1 MSRFDHIA
9 RALHPI
15 DAVPSGPEWNL
26 AELDGLLGQCQPVAA
41 AVLLGLVERGD
52 DLQVV
57 LTRRTDALRQ
67 HAGQVSLPGGR
78 MDPGDAS
85 VLDAALREAG
95 EEIGLAPA
103 QASPLG
109 YLDPMRTLTGYRVVP
124 TVARLDPG
132 FVARP
137 DPSEVAA
144 VFEVPLSFLLA
155 REHLRE
161 LDVEFGGSVR
171 HVLEYAP
178 YPGAPEQRIWGVTA
192 SILYNLRER
201 LEALR

>member
-1 MSRFDHIA
+1 MHRFEHIT

-15 DAVPSGPEWNL
+15 AAVPSGPEWNL
-26 AELDGLLGQCQPVAA
+26 SELDGLPVLPRTVDA
-41 AVLLGLVERGD
+41 AVLVGLVDRGD

-57 LTRRTDALRQ
+57 LPRRTEALRQ

-78 MDPGDAS
+78 VDPGDAS
-85 VLDAALREAG
+85 VLDAALREAN
-95 EEIGLAPA
+95 EEIGLLPV
-103 QASPLG
+103 QAEPLG
-109 YLDPMRTLTGYRVVP
+109 YLDPMRTITGYRVVP
-124 TVARLDPG
+124 AVARLDPA
-132 FVARP
+132 FIARP
-137 DPSEVAA
+137 DPAEVAA

-155 REHLRE
+155 PGHLRKRGF
-161 LDVEFGGSVR
+161 EFAGSIR
-171 HVLEYAP
+171 QVLEFAP